1 MIENLI
7 KRIEKEYKYGSKFK
21 LSLAEMFFYVK
32 WFGKIVYSNF
42 FLENHSF
49 FKKLWIW
56 VNGHTVEASFE
67 IA

>member
-32 WFGKIVYSNF
+32 WFGMIVYSNF
-42 FLENHSF
+42 LGKSF
-49 FKKLWIW
+49 FGSDRSSRNAN
-56 VNGHTVEASFE
+56 VRS
-67 IA
+67 